1 MIHLRKFLL
10 LSNLVKKNDLI
21 QICSA
26 SNETIVLGSAK
37 FYIEYKQMEQRVR
50 LDIPTLADPTT
61 RALLQESELF
71 ARSFTGSG
79 FGILSPLEFI
89 HLLALLTEIF
99 SHIILI
105 ISLTRGISHF
115 GILVLSIFSTML
127 PMFLSWLSCPRKE
140 SESIASA
147 KEARAADRQERLRSL
162 AYSDAHR
169 PEVALFG
176 LGDWI
181 LKSWTSARKIVLASE
196 QPYYARNTSILDQF
210 NLSELVFAVQNVSFI

>member
-1 MIHLRKFLL
+1 
-10 LSNLVKKNDLI
+10 
-21 QICSA
+21 
-26 SNETIVLGSAK
+26 
-37 FYIEYKQMEQRVR
+37 MEQRVR
-50 LDIPTLADPTT
+50 LDVPTLADPTI

-89 HLLALLTEIF
+89 HIIALLTEIF
-99 SHIILI
+99 SHVILI

-127 PMFLSWLSCPRKE
+127 PMFLSWLSCPREETE
-140 SESIASA
+140 SLASA

-210 NLSELVFAVQNVSFI
+210 NLSELVFAVQNVSFFLFLNL